1 MKRKTFILLCVIL
14 SALFISSCKICVDPP
29 TNHNDPNYNQQEKID
44 GTYSAKALHYG
55 NIPESYTITIKDEKY
70 NNAKFEKKVLEE
82 DLRFWIKIDNS
93 CEPEQVVYQKG
104 TSCYYTITEPYY
116 NTVIQDEPELSTNQ
130 PAISYEYYLFETSDK
145 LYFVE
150 MTVEVN
156 ENNNGTII
164 KGQPTLKGYYELAKI
179 EDLLSTKGY
188 YVEESNVG
196 SLFYRNETPSLCV
209 EYEGIFK
216 TKEQISETL
225 EQNNMY
231 STLDLN
237 KYDDEFFKKYDLIVL
252 SAQIQYGTI
261 VSVEDIKINTENA
274 KVELTLKNISIS
286 LIAPDIVAPY
296 HIIVV
301 IKKGL
306 VGDITKLVTTD
317 YTNNIFWNELFAKK
331 IIMV

>member
-14 SALFISSCKICVDPP
+14 SALFISSCKICVDPE
-29 TNHNDPNYNQQEKID
+29 TNPNDPNYNQQEKID

-130 PAISYEYYLFETSDK
+130 PAISYEYYIYEYYLFETNDK

-150 MTVEVN
+150 MTVEVY
-156 ENNNGTII
+156 ENNNSTII
-164 KGQPTLKGYYELAKI
+164 KGQPTLNGYYELTKI
-179 EDLLSTKGY
+179 EDLLNTKGY

-196 SLFYRNETPSLCV
+196 SLFYRNGTPSFFV
-209 EYEGIFK
+209 GYEGIFK

-231 STLDLN
+231 STLDLS

-261 VSVEDIKINTENA
+261 VSVEDIKIKTENA

-306 VGDITKLVTTD
+306 VGDITNLVTTD
-317 YTNNIFWNELFAKK
+317 YTNNIF
-331 IIMV
+331 

>member
-14 SALFISSCKICVDPP
+14 SALFISSCKICVDPQ
-29 TNHNDPNYNQQEKID
+29 TNPNDPKYNQQEKID

-130 PAISYEYYLFETSDK
+130 PAISYEYYIFETSDK

-164 KGQPTLKGYYELAKI
+164 KGQPTLNGYYELTKI
-179 EDLLSTKGY
+179 EDLLNTKGY

-209 EYEGIFK
+209 GYEGIFK

-237 KYDDEFFKKYDLIVL
+237 KYNDEFFKKYDLIVL

-274 KVELTLKNISIS
+274 KVELTLKNISTS

-317 YTNNIFWNELFAKK
+317 YTNNIF
-331 IIMV
+331 

>member
-29 TNHNDPNYNQQEKID
+29 TNPNDPNYNQQEKID
-44 GTYSAKALHYG
+44 GTYSAKELHYG

-150 MTVEVN
+150 MTVEVY
-156 ENNNGTII
+156 ENNNSTII
-164 KGQPTLKGYYELAKI
+164 KGQPTLNGYYELTKI
-179 EDLLSTKGY
+179 EDLLNTKGY

-196 SLFYRNETPSLCV
+196 SLFYRNGTPSFFV
-209 EYEGIFK
+209 GYEGIFK

-231 STLDLN
+231 STLDLS

-274 KVELTLKNISIS
+274 KVELTLKNISTS

-306 VGDITKLVTTD
+306 VGDITNLVTTRL
-317 YTNNIFWNELFAKK
+317 Y
-331 IIMV
+331 

>member
-14 SALFISSCKICVDPP
+14 NVLFISSCKICVDPP
-29 TNHNDPNYNQQEKID
+29 TNPNDPNYNQQEKID

-70 NNAKFEKKVLEE
+70 NNAKFKKKVLEE

-130 PAISYEYYLFETSDK
+130 PAISYEYYIFETSDK

-237 KYDDEFFKKYDLIVL
+237 KYNDEFFKKYDLIVL

-274 KVELTLKNISIS
+274 KVELTLKNISTS

-306 VGDITKLVTTD
+306 VGDITNLLTTD
-317 YTNNIFWNELFAKK
+317 YTNNIF
-331 IIMV
+331 

>member
-14 SALFISSCKICVDPP
+14 SALFISSCKICVDPQ
-29 TNHNDPNYNQQEKID
+29 TNPNDPKYNQQEKID

-130 PAISYEYYLFETSDK
+130 PAISYEYYIFETSDK

-237 KYDDEFFKKYDLIVL
+237 RYNDEFFKKYDLIVL

-306 VGDITKLVTTD
+306 VGDITNLVTTRL
-317 YTNNIFWNELFAKK
+317 Y
-331 IIMV
+331 

>member
-130 PAISYEYYLFETSDK
+130 PAISYEYYIFETSDK

-237 KYDDEFFKKYDLIVL
+237 KYNDEFFKKYDLIVL

-306 VGDITKLVTTD
+306 VGDITNLVTTRL
-317 YTNNIFWNELFAKK
+317 Y
-331 IIMV
+331 

>member
-14 SALFISSCKICVDPP
+14 SALFISSCKICVDPE
-29 TNHNDPNYNQQEKID
+29 TNPNDPNYNQQEKID

-82 DLRFWIKIDNS
+82 DLRFWIRIDNS
-93 CEPEQVVYQKG
+93 CEPELVVYQKG

-150 MTVEVN
+150 MTVEVY
-156 ENNNGTII
+156 ENNNSTII
-164 KGQPTLKGYYELAKI
+164 KGQPTLNGYYELTKI
-179 EDLLSTKGY
+179 EDLLNTKGY

-196 SLFYRNETPSLCV
+196 SLFYRNGTPSFFV
-209 EYEGIFK
+209 GYEGIFK

-237 KYDDEFFKKYDLIVL
+237 KYNDEFFKKYDLIVL

-317 YTNNIFWNELFAKK
+317 YTNNIF
-331 IIMV
+331 

>member
-14 SALFISSCKICVDPP
+14 SALFISSCKICVDSP
-29 TNHNDPNYNQQEKID
+29 TNPNDPKYNQQEKID

-70 NNAKFEKKVLEE
+70 NNAKFKKKVLEE

-130 PAISYEYYLFETSDK
+130 PAISCEYYIYEYYIFETSDK

-196 SLFYRNETPSLCV
+196 SLFYRNGTPSFFV
-209 EYEGIFK
+209 GYEGIFK

-231 STLDLN
+231 STLDLS

-306 VGDITKLVTTD
+306 VGDITNSVTTRL
-317 YTNNIFWNELFAKK
+317 Y
-331 IIMV
+331 

>member
-14 SALFISSCKICVDPP
+14 SALFISSCKICVDPQ
-29 TNHNDPNYNQQEKID
+29 TNPNDPKYNQQEKID

-130 PAISYEYYLFETSDK
+130 PAISCEYYIFETSDK

-237 KYDDEFFKKYDLIVL
+237 KYNDEFFKKYDLIVL

-317 YTNNIFWNELFAKK
+317 YTNNIF
-331 IIMV
+331 

>member
-29 TNHNDPNYNQQEKID
+29 TNPNDPNYNQQEKID
-44 GTYSAKALHYG
+44 GTYSAKELHYG

-130 PAISYEYYLFETSDK
+130 PAISYEYYIFETSDK

-237 KYDDEFFKKYDLIVL
+237 KYNDEFFKKYDLIVL

-317 YTNNIFWNELFAKK
+317 YTNNIF
-331 IIMV
+331 

>member
-14 SALFISSCKICVDPP
+14 SALFISSCKICVVPK
-29 TNHNDPNYNQQEKID
+29 TNPNDPNYNQQEKIN

-82 DLRFWIKIDNS
+82 DLRFWIRIDNS
-93 CEPEQVVYQKG
+93 CEPELVVYQKG

-130 PAISYEYYLFETSDK
+130 PAISYEYYLFKTNDK

-150 MTVEVN
+150 MTVEVY
-156 ENNNGTII
+156 ENNNSAII
-164 KGQPTLKGYYELAKI
+164 KGQPTLNGYYELTKI
-179 EDLLSTKGY
+179 EDLLNTKGY

-196 SLFYRNETPSLCV
+196 SLFYRNGTPSFFV

-231 STLDLN
+231 STLDLS

-274 KVELTLKNISIS
+274 KVELTLKNISTS
-286 LIAPDIVAPY
+286 LIAADALDIVAPY
-296 HIIVV
+296 HVIVV

-317 YTNNIFWNELFAKK
+317 YTNNIF
-331 IIMV
+331 

>member
-14 SALFISSCKICVDPP
+14 NVLFISSCKICVDPE
-29 TNHNDPNYNQQEKID
+29 TNPNDPNYNQQEKID

-104 TSCYYTITEPYY
+104 TSCYCTITEPYY

-130 PAISYEYYLFETSDK
+130 PAISYEYYIFETSDK

-231 STLDLN
+231 STLDLS

-261 VSVEDIKINTENA
+261 VSVEDIKIKTENA

-286 LIAPDIVAPY
+286 LIAPEIVAPY

-317 YTNNIFWNELFAKK
+317 YTNNIF
-331 IIMV
+331 

>member
-14 SALFISSCKICVDPP
+14 NVLFISSCKICVDPE
-29 TNHNDPNYNQQEKID
+29 TNPNDPNYNQQEKID

-104 TSCYYTITEPYY
+104 TSCYCTITEPYY

-150 MTVEVN
+150 MTVEVY
-156 ENNNGTII
+156 ENNNSTII
-164 KGQPTLKGYYELAKI
+164 KGQPTLNGYYELTKI
-179 EDLLSTKGY
+179 EDLLNTKGY

-196 SLFYRNETPSLCV
+196 SLFYRNGTPSFFV
-209 EYEGIFK
+209 GYEGIFK

-231 STLDLN
+231 STLDLS

-274 KVELTLKNISIS
+274 KVELTLKNISTS

-306 VGDITKLVTTD
+306 VGDITNLVTTRL
-317 YTNNIFWNELFAKK
+317 Y
-331 IIMV
+331 

>member
-29 TNHNDPNYNQQEKID
+29 TNPNDPNYNQQEKID

-130 PAISYEYYLFETSDK
+130 PAISYEYYIFETSDK

-164 KGQPTLKGYYELAKI
+164 KGQPTLNGYYELTKI
-179 EDLLSTKGY
+179 EDLLNTKGY

-196 SLFYRNETPSLCV
+196 SLFYRNGTPSFFV
-209 EYEGIFK
+209 GYEGIFK

-296 HIIVV
+296 HVIVV

-306 VGDITKLVTTD
+306 VGDITNLVTTD
-317 YTNNIFWNELFAKK
+317 YTNNIF
-331 IIMV
+331 

>member
-29 TNHNDPNYNQQEKID
+29 TNPNDPNYNQQEKID

-130 PAISYEYYLFETSDK
+130 PAISYEYYIFETSDK

-164 KGQPTLKGYYELAKI
+164 KGQPTLNGYYELTKI
-179 EDLLSTKGY
+179 EDLLNTKGY
-188 YVEESNVG
+188 YVEESNVC
-196 SLFYRNETPSLCV
+196 SLFYRNGTPSLCV

-296 HIIVV
+296 HVIVV

-317 YTNNIFWNELFAKK
+317 YTNNIF
-331 IIMV
+331 

>member
-29 TNHNDPNYNQQEKID
+29 TNPNDPNYNQQEKID

-82 DLRFWIKIDNS
+82 DLRFWIRIDNS
-93 CEPEQVVYQKG
+93 CEPELVVYQKG

-150 MTVEVN
+150 MTVEVY
-156 ENNNGTII
+156 ENNNSTII
-164 KGQPTLKGYYELAKI
+164 KGQPTLNGYYELTKI
-179 EDLLSTKGY
+179 EDLLNTKGY

-196 SLFYRNETPSLCV
+196 SLFYKNETPSLCV

-231 STLDLN
+231 STLALN
-237 KYDDEFFKKYDLIVL
+237 KYNDEFFKKYDLIVL

-261 VSVEDIKINTENA
+261 VSVEDIKINAENA
-274 KVELTLKNISIS
+274 KVELTLKNISITQ
-286 LIAPDIVAPY
+286 IAPDIVAPY
-296 HIIVV
+296 HVIVV

-306 VGDITKLVTTD
+306 VGDITNLVTTRL
-317 YTNNIFWNELFAKK
+317 Y
-331 IIMV
+331 

>member
-14 SALFISSCKICVDPP
+14 NVLFISSCKICVDPE
-29 TNHNDPNYNQQEKID
+29 TNPNDPNYNQQEKID

-55 NIPESYTITIKDEKY
+55 NISESYTITIKDEKY

-130 PAISYEYYLFETSDK
+130 PAISCEYYIFETSDK

-209 EYEGIFK
+209 EYEGIFE

-237 KYDDEFFKKYDLIVL
+237 KYNDEFFKKYDLIVL

-274 KVELTLKNISIS
+274 KVELTLKNISTS
-286 LIAPDIVAPY
+286 LIAPEIVAPY
-296 HIIVV
+296 HVIVV

-317 YTNNIFWNELFAKK
+317 YTNNIF
-331 IIMV
+331 

>member
-14 SALFISSCKICVDPP
+14 SALFISSCKICVDPE
-29 TNHNDPNYNQQEKID
+29 TNPNDPNYNQQEKID

-55 NIPESYTITIKDEKY
+55 NIPESYTIIIKDEKY

-130 PAISYEYYLFETSDK
+130 PAISYEYYLFETNDK

-150 MTVEVN
+150 MTVEVY
-156 ENNNGTII
+156 ENNNSTII
-164 KGQPTLKGYYELAKI
+164 KGQPTLNGYYELTKI
-179 EDLLSTKGY
+179 EDLLNTKGY

-274 KVELTLKNISIS
+274 KVELTLKNISTS
-286 LIAPDIVAPY
+286 LIAADALDIVAPY
-296 HIIVV
+296 HVIVV

-306 VGDITKLVTTD
+306 VGDITNLVTTRL
-317 YTNNIFWNELFAKK
+317 Y
-331 IIMV
+331 

>member
-14 SALFISSCKICVDPP
+14 SALFISSCKICVDPE
-29 TNHNDPNYNQQEKID
+29 TNPNDPNYNQQEKID

-104 TSCYYTITEPYY
+104 TSCYCTITEPYY

-150 MTVEVN
+150 MTVEVY
-156 ENNNGTII
+156 ENNNSTII
-164 KGQPTLKGYYELAKI
+164 KGQPTLNGYYELTKI
-179 EDLLSTKGY
+179 EDLLNTKGY

-196 SLFYRNETPSLCV
+196 SLFYRNGTPSFFV
-209 EYEGIFK
+209 GYEGIFK

-231 STLDLN
+231 STLDLS

-274 KVELTLKNISIS
+274 KVELTLKNISTS

-306 VGDITKLVTTD
+306 VGDITNLVTTRL
-317 YTNNIFWNELFAKK
+317 Y
-331 IIMV
+331 

>member
-14 SALFISSCKICVDPP
+14 SALFISSCKICVDPE
-29 TNHNDPNYNQQEKID
+29 TNPNDPNYNQQEKID

-150 MTVEVN
+150 MTVEVY
-156 ENNNGTII
+156 ENNNSTII
-164 KGQPTLKGYYELAKI
+164 KGQPTLNGYYELTKI
-179 EDLLSTKGY
+179 EDLLNTKGY

-196 SLFYRNETPSLCV
+196 SLFYRNGTPSFFV
-209 EYEGIFK
+209 GYEGIFK

-231 STLDLN
+231 STLDLS

-296 HIIVV
+296 HVIVV

-306 VGDITKLVTTD
+306 VGDITNLVTTD
-317 YTNNIFWNELFAKK
+317 YTNNIF
-331 IIMV
+331 

>member
-104 TSCYYTITEPYY
+104 TSCYCTITEPYY

-130 PAISYEYYLFETSDK
+130 PAISCEYYIFETSDK

-306 VGDITKLVTTD
+306 VGDITNLVTTRL
-317 YTNNIFWNELFAKK
+317 Y
-331 IIMV
+331 

>member
-29 TNHNDPNYNQQEKID
+29 TNPNDPKYNQQEKID

-116 NTVIQDEPELSTNQ
+116 YTAIKSTETTLSLNQ
-130 PAISYEYYLFETSDK
+130 PAISCEYYIFETSDK

-164 KGQPTLKGYYELAKI
+164 KGQPTLNGYYELTKI
-179 EDLLSTKGY
+179 EDLLNTKGY

-196 SLFYRNETPSLCV
+196 SLFYRNGTPSFFV
-209 EYEGIFK
+209 GYEGIFK

-274 KVELTLKNISIS
+274 KVELTLKNISTS

-301 IKKGL
+301 IKKVL
-306 VGDITKLVTTD
+306 LEILL
-317 YTNNIFWNELFAKK
+317 N
-331 IIMV
+331 

>member
-29 TNHNDPNYNQQEKID
+29 TNPNDPNYNQQEKID

-82 DLRFWIKIDNS
+82 DLRFWIRIDNS
-93 CEPEQVVYQKG
+93 CEPELVVYQKG

-130 PAISYEYYLFETSDK
+130 PAISCEYYIFETSDK

-196 SLFYRNETPSLCV
+196 SLFYRNGTPSFFV
-209 EYEGIFK
+209 GYEGIFK

-231 STLDLN
+231 STLDLS

-274 KVELTLKNISIS
+274 KVELTLKNIFTS

-306 VGDITKLVTTD
+306 VGDITNLVTTRL
-317 YTNNIFWNELFAKK
+317 Y
-331 IIMV
+331 

>member
-14 SALFISSCKICVDPP
+14 SALFISSCKICVDSP

-104 TSCYYTITEPYY
+104 TSCYCTITEPYY

-130 PAISYEYYLFETSDK
+130 PAISCEYYIFETSDK

-225 EQNNMY
+225 EQNNIY
-231 STLDLN
+231 STLALN
-237 KYDDEFFKKYDLIVL
+237 KYNDEFFKKYDLIVL

-296 HIIVV
+296 HVIVV

-317 YTNNIFWNELFAKK
+317 YTNNIF
-331 IIMV
+331 

>member
-14 SALFISSCKICVDPP
+14 SALFISSCKICVDPE
-29 TNHNDPNYNQQEKID
+29 TNPNDPNYNQQEKID

-130 PAISYEYYLFETSDK
+130 PAISYEYYIFETSDK

-237 KYDDEFFKKYDLIVL
+237 KYNDEFFKKYDLIVL

-306 VGDITKLVTTD
+306 VGDITNLLTTRL
-317 YTNNIFWNELFAKK
+317 Y
-331 IIMV
+331 

>member
-14 SALFISSCKICVDPP
+14 SALFISSCKICVDPE
-29 TNHNDPNYNQQEKID
+29 TNPNDPNYNQQEKID

-130 PAISYEYYLFETSDK
+130 PAISCEYYIFETSDK

-231 STLDLN
+231 STLDLS

-306 VGDITKLVTTD
+306 VGDITNLVTTD
-317 YTNNIFWNELFAKK
+317 YTNNIF
-331 IIMV
+331 

>member
-14 SALFISSCKICVDPP
+14 SALFISSCKICVDPQ
-29 TNHNDPNYNQQEKID
+29 TNPNDPKYNQQEKID

-82 DLRFWIKIDNS
+82 DLRFWIRIDNS
-93 CEPEQVVYQKG
+93 CEPELVVYQKG
-104 TSCYYTITEPYY
+104 TSCYCTITEPYY

-130 PAISYEYYLFETSDK
+130 PAISCEYYIYEYYLFETNDK

-150 MTVEVN
+150 MTVEVY
-156 ENNNGTII
+156 ENNNSTII
-164 KGQPTLKGYYELAKI
+164 KGQPTLNGYYELTKI
-179 EDLLSTKGY
+179 EDLLNTKGY

-231 STLDLN
+231 STLDLS

-306 VGDITKLVTTD
+306 VGDITNLVTTD
-317 YTNNIFWNELFAKK
+317 YTNNIF
-331 IIMV
+331 

>member
-14 SALFISSCKICVDPP
+14 SALFISSCKICVDPQ
-29 TNHNDPNYNQQEKID
+29 TNPNDPNYNQQEKID

-130 PAISYEYYLFETSDK
+130 PAISYEYYIFETSDK

-231 STLDLN
+231 STLDLS

-261 VSVEDIKINTENA
+261 VSVEDIKIKTENA

-286 LIAPDIVAPY
+286 LIAPEIVAPY
-296 HIIVV
+296 HVIVV

-306 VGDITKLVTTD
+306 VGNITNLVTTRL
-317 YTNNIFWNELFAKK
+317 Y
-331 IIMV
+331 

>member
-55 NIPESYTITIKDEKY
+55 NIPESYTVTIKDEKY
-70 NNAKFEKKVLEE
+70 NNTKFEKKVLEE

-130 PAISYEYYLFETSDK
+130 PAISYEYYIFETSDK

-231 STLDLN
+231 STLDLS

-261 VSVEDIKINTENA
+261 VSVEDIKIKTENA

-286 LIAPDIVAPY
+286 LIAPEIVAPY
-296 HIIVV
+296 HVIVV

-306 VGDITKLVTTD
+306 VGNITNLVTTRL
-317 YTNNIFWNELFAKK
+317 Y
-331 IIMV
+331 

>member
-14 SALFISSCKICVDPP
+14 NVLFISSCKICVDPE
-29 TNHNDPNYNQQEKID
+29 TNPNDLNYNQQEKID

-130 PAISYEYYLFETSDK
+130 PAISCEYYIYEYYIFETSDK

-196 SLFYRNETPSLCV
+196 SLFYRNETSSLCV

-237 KYDDEFFKKYDLIVL
+237 KYNDEFFKKYDLIVL

-274 KVELTLKNISIS
+274 KVELTLKNISIL

-317 YTNNIFWNELFAKK
+317 YTNNIF
-331 IIMV
+331 

>member
-14 SALFISSCKICVDPP
+14 NVLFISSCKICVDPE
-29 TNHNDPNYNQQEKID
+29 TNPNDPNYNQQEKID

-70 NNAKFEKKVLEE
+70 NNAKFKKKVLEE

-130 PAISYEYYLFETSDK
+130 PAISCEYYIYEYYIFETSDK

-179 EDLLSTKGY
+179 EDLLSIKGY

-196 SLFYRNETPSLCV
+196 SLFYRNGTPSFIV
-209 EYEGIFK
+209 GYEGIFK

-231 STLDLN
+231 STLDLS

-274 KVELTLKNISIS
+274 KVELTLKNISTS

-296 HIIVV
+296 HVIVV

-306 VGDITKLVTTD
+306 VGDITNLVTTRL
-317 YTNNIFWNELFAKK
+317 Y
-331 IIMV
+331 

>member
-14 SALFISSCKICVDPP
+14 SALFISSCKICVDPK
-29 TNHNDPNYNQQEKID
+29 TNPNDPNYNQQEKID

-82 DLRFWIKIDNS
+82 DLRFWIRIDNS

-104 TSCYYTITEPYY
+104 TSCYCTITEPYY

-130 PAISYEYYLFETSDK
+130 PAISYEYYLFETNDK

-150 MTVEVN
+150 MTVEVY
-156 ENNNGTII
+156 ENNNSTII
-164 KGQPTLKGYYELAKI
+164 KGQPTLNGYYELTKI
-179 EDLLSTKGY
+179 EDLLNTKGY

-196 SLFYRNETPSLCV
+196 SLFYRNGTPSFFV

-231 STLDLN
+231 STLALN
-237 KYDDEFFKKYDLIVL
+237 KYNDEFFKKYDLIVL

-274 KVELTLKNISIS
+274 KVELTLKNISITQ
-286 LIAPDIVAPY
+286 IAADALDIVAPY
-296 HIIVV
+296 HVIVV

-306 VGDITKLVTTD
+306 VGDITNLVTTRL
-317 YTNNIFWNELFAKK
+317 Y
-331 IIMV
+331 

>member
-14 SALFISSCKICVDPP
+14 SALFISSCKICVDPE
-29 TNHNDPNYNQQEKID
+29 TNPNDPKYNQQEKID

-116 NTVIQDEPELSTNQ
+116 YTAIKSTETTLSLNQ
-130 PAISYEYYLFETSDK
+130 PAISCEYYIYEYYLFETNDK

-150 MTVEVN
+150 MTVEVY
-156 ENNNGTII
+156 ENNNSTII
-164 KGQPTLKGYYELAKI
+164 KGQPTLNGYYELTKI
-179 EDLLSTKGY
+179 EDLLNTKGY

-196 SLFYRNETPSLCV
+196 SLFYRNGTPSFFV
-209 EYEGIFK
+209 GYEGIFK

-231 STLDLN
+231 STLDLS

-296 HIIVV
+296 HVIVV

-306 VGDITKLVTTD
+306 VGDITNLVTTRL
-317 YTNNIFWNELFAKK
+317 Y
-331 IIMV
+331 

>member
-14 SALFISSCKICVDPP
+14 SALFISSCKICVDPQ
-29 TNHNDPNYNQQEKID
+29 TNPNDPKYNQQEKID

-55 NIPESYTITIKDEKY
+55 NIPESYTVTIKDEKY
-70 NNAKFEKKVLEE
+70 NNTKFEKKVLEE

-130 PAISYEYYLFETSDK
+130 PAISYEYYIFETSDK

-237 KYDDEFFKKYDLIVL
+237 RYNDEFFKKYDLIVL

-296 HIIVV
+296 HVIVV

-306 VGDITKLVTTD
+306 VGDITNLLTTRL
-317 YTNNIFWNELFAKK
+317 Y
-331 IIMV
+331 

>member
-14 SALFISSCKICVDPP
+14 SALFISSCKICVDPK
-29 TNHNDPNYNQQEKID
+29 TNPNDPNYNQQEKID

-130 PAISYEYYLFETSDK
+130 PAISCEYYIYEYYIFETSDK

-156 ENNNGTII
+156 EDNNGTII

-196 SLFYRNETPSLCV
+196 SLFYRNGTPSFFV
-209 EYEGIFK
+209 GYEGIFK

-231 STLDLN
+231 STLDLS

-274 KVELTLKNISIS
+274 KVELTLKNISTS

-306 VGDITKLVTTD
+306 VGDITNLVTTRL
-317 YTNNIFWNELFAKK
+317 Y
-331 IIMV
+331 

>member
-130 PAISYEYYLFETSDK
+130 PAISCEYYIYEYYIFETSDK

-196 SLFYRNETPSLCV
+196 SLFYRNGTPSFFV
-209 EYEGIFK
+209 GYEGIFK

-237 KYDDEFFKKYDLIVL
+237 KYNDEFFKKYDLIVL

-306 VGDITKLVTTD
+306 VGDITNLVTTRL
-317 YTNNIFWNELFAKK
+317 Y
-331 IIMV
+331 

>member
-14 SALFISSCKICVDPP
+14 SALFISSCKICVDPE
-29 TNHNDPNYNQQEKID
+29 TNPNDPNYNQQEKID

-70 NNAKFEKKVLEE
+70 NNAKFKKKVLEE

-116 NTVIQDEPELSTNQ
+116 YTVIQDEPELSTNQ

-150 MTVEVN
+150 MTVEVY
-156 ENNNGTII
+156 ENNNSTII
-164 KGQPTLKGYYELAKI
+164 KGQPTLNGYYELTKI
-179 EDLLSTKGY
+179 EDLLNTKGY

-196 SLFYRNETPSLCV
+196 SLFYRNGTPSFFV
-209 EYEGIFK
+209 GYEGIFK

-231 STLDLN
+231 STLDLS

-274 KVELTLKNISIS
+274 KVELTLKNISTS

-306 VGDITKLVTTD
+306 VGDITKLVTTRL
-317 YTNNIFWNELFAKK
+317 Y
-331 IIMV
+331 

>member
-1 MKRKTFILLCVIL
+1 M
-14 SALFISSCKICVDPP
+14 
-29 TNHNDPNYNQQEKID
+29 
-44 GTYSAKALHYG
+44 
-55 NIPESYTITIKDEKY
+55 
-70 NNAKFEKKVLEE
+70 
-82 DLRFWIKIDNS
+82 
-93 CEPEQVVYQKG
+93 YQKG

-130 PAISYEYYLFETSDK
+130 PAISYEYYIFETSDK

-237 KYDDEFFKKYDLIVL
+237 KYNDEFFKKYDLIVL

-306 VGDITKLVTTD
+306 VGDITNLVTTRL
-317 YTNNIFWNELFAKK
+317 Y
-331 IIMV
+331 